1 MRAGV
6 VVITIIAMAGIHR
19 TSVNGRIIDLEVG
32 YRHLNGLHTS
42 VVFHHMA
49 PCTVQY
55 VAIDASSTYTDWM
68 FTIIGCVCGWSEG
81 IYLLREFCLFVH
93 GEPKNPM
100 LVSALIL
107 LSCCRG
113 DFSAIL

>member
-1 MRAGV
+1 
-6 VVITIIAMAGIHR
+6 MADIHR
-19 TSVNGRIIDLEVG
+19 TSVNGRITDLEVG

-49 PCTVQY
+49 PCTVRY
-55 VAIDASSTYTDWM
+55 VAIDPSSTYTDWM

-107 LSCCRG
+107 VSCCHG